1 MKRGKF
7 IGEMF
12 AVASFMAYMFMPM
25 ATYAQSTSSGNTV
38 SYVVN
43 PEAKRQVNEGWGVSL
58 CWWANMC
65 GKWSDAKID
74 QLVEWLVSPKY
85 LNYNIFRYNIGG
97 GDDPENRNCTPHH
110 MGAEGGKGL
119 RAEMEGFKDS
129 SDGEYIW
136 SRDEAQRKIMLK
148 IKEKRPD
155 AIFEAFSNSAPYY
168 MTYSGCCAGHTNA
181 SRDNLKPEYYEEFA
195 HYLVDVCKHYK
206 DVYGIEFKT
215 LEPFNEPNTNYWG
228 ANGGQEG
235 CHFDFKSQIEF
246 LKVLAPILKESGLN
260 TVIAASDE
268 TNVSTSVNGFKEY
281 QKAGVLDL
289 VGQWNVHTYSASN
302 NARSQIGTLAR
313 NAGKTI
319 WMSETGSGGNGIE
332 GNLQLA
338 QRLIDDIKYIM
349 PSAWIDWQYVE
360 EWNDQWCLV
369 KGNFAQQTYERV
381 KNFYVREQI
390 TRFIKQGY
398 TYVATMDPNTLA
410 AVNET
415 SDTLVLVAINTT
427 KETVKHEANLLFCD
441 SIGRISGKRTS
452 QTENLAGVWKYE
464 VNGTSIGFS
473 MPKLSIATFVIPF
486 VASKA
491 KGESLPINTDA
502 TYMIM
507 PQYNTATALQANN
520 GNVMIQ
526 DISLDS
532 SEPEMNENVFT
543 RISPSQKWHFVGEG
557 NTYSLVNDNDEIITA
572 TQSYALSTSSVE
584 SDGQQFLITPIDGN
598 IVKITTPDGI
608 KAFDL
613 ESEKYTS
620 GTKVGLWEYGNSVS
634 AGHRNWVL
642 MRIPDKNTI
651 INNVGS
657 LTADSRPC
665 YSINVKGDCVMINNE
680 SKEDS
685 NSANLLI
692 YSSSG
697 SMMQSFPLQKGETVI
712 PMSKGIYIMCINDGN
727 DTYSKTVMMQ

>member
-1 MKRGKF
+1 MNRIKF
-7 IGEMF
+7 IRKKTVLALCF
-12 AVASFMAYMFMPM
+12 AYMFMPVPSL
-25 ATYAQSTSSGNTV
+25 AQSASSDNEA
-38 SYVVN
+38 SYVIN
-43 PEAKRQVNEGWGVSL
+43 PMAKRQVNEGWGVSL

-65 GKWSDAKID
+65 GKWDDAKID
-74 QLVEWLVSPKY
+74 QIVEWLVSPKY

-97 GDDPENRNCTPHH
+97 GDDPENKNCTPHH
-110 MGAEGGKGL
+110 MGADGGKGL

-136 SRDEAQRKIMLK
+136 TRDEAQRKIMLK

-168 MTYSGCCAGHTNA
+168 MTYSGCCAGNTNA
-181 SRDNLKPEYYEEFA
+181 SRDNLRPEYYEEFA

-215 LEPFNEPNTNYWG
+215 LEPFNEPNTSYWG

-268 TNVSTSVNGFKEY
+268 TNVSTSVSGFKEY

-302 NARSQIGTLAR
+302 SARSLIGTLAR
-313 NAGKTI
+313 DAGKTI

-349 PSAWIDWQYVE
+349 PSAWMDWLYVE

-369 KGNFAQQTYERV
+369 KGNFGQQTYERV

-390 TRFIKQGY
+390 TRYIKQGY
-398 TYVATMDPNTLA
+398 TYVTTMHPNTLA

-415 SDTLVLVAINTT
+415 SDTLVLVAINATG
-427 KETVKHEANLLFCD
+427 ESVKHEANLLFCD

-464 VNGTSIGFS
+464 VNGNSLSFS

-491 KGESLPINTDA
+491 ESKTLPIDTEA
-502 TYMIM
+502 SYIIM
-507 PQYNTATALQANN
+507 PQYNTATALQAEN
-520 GNVMIQ
+520 GSVTIQ
-526 DISLDS
+526 DVFLDLS
-532 SEPEMNENVFT
+532 DSDPNGMIFS
-543 RISPSQKWHFVGEG
+543 RLSPAQIWHFTGG
-557 NTYSLVNDNDEIITA
+557 DGLYSLTNDNDEIITS
-572 TQSYALSTSSVE
+572 TQSYALSSSTDAAE
-584 SDGQQFLITPIDGN
+584 GQNFLVTPIDGN
-598 IVKITTPDGI
+598 IVKITTPDGT

-634 AGHRNWVL
+634 AGHRNWML
-642 MRIPDKNTI
+642 MRVPD
-651 INNVGS
+651 NNSVVDKIDDVSKG
-657 LTADSRPC
+657 TGTV
-665 YSINVKGDCVMINNE
+665 YSINVTDGAIIINSSQANIN
-680 SKEDS
+680 K
-685 NSANLLI
+685 ANLMI
-692 YSSSG
+692 CSSTG
-697 SMMQSFPLQKGETVI
+697 SVLLSASLHKKEMVI
-712 PMSKGIYIMCINDGN
+712 PMPKGIYIVCINDA
-727 DTYSKTVMMQ
+727 DDIYSKTVLIQ